1 MGSVLIYSALSFP
14 RAFAFFFRLDASFIV
29 HAFHLSM
36 VRIKFTARPC
46 TSAVSPKFGSMASNE
61 ALKASTEH
69 RETSTKQLLEF
80 QGGQQPIISTE
91 ATLE

>member
-1 MGSVLIYSALSFP
+1 
-14 RAFAFFFRLDASFIV
+14 
-29 HAFHLSM
+29 
-36 VRIKFTARPC
+36 
-46 TSAVSPKFGSMASNE
+46 MASNE

-69 RETSTKQLLEF
+69 RETSAKQLLEF

>member
-1 MGSVLIYSALSFP
+1 
-14 RAFAFFFRLDASFIV
+14 
-29 HAFHLSM
+29 
-36 VRIKFTARPC
+36 
-46 TSAVSPKFGSMASNE
+46 MASNE

-69 RETSTKQLLEF
+69 RETSVKQLLEF